1 MHYIIISKTNLQ
13 DCTTVLFSYIVRMHV
28 NCYLVMLT
36 MCGFTLCKHLHFAF
50 VKEIV
55 VISFSFIK
63 VYIHEILLC
72 TAHFLIHIGQG
83 SKKHFCTV
91 PLNKHNYDLATSSS
105 AVHDWRISLHS
116 WVSIYGVRHSHHIA
130 YIQTT
135 SNLCSWPIVECWT
148 EVSLLFAYSYCWLT
162 MYS

>member
-55 VISFSFIK
+55 VISFSFRK
-63 VYIHEILLC
+63 VYIYEILLC
-72 TAHFLIHIGQG
+72 TAHFLIRIGQG
-83 SKKHFCTV
+83 SKKHFCTG

-105 AVHDWRISLHS
+105 AHDWCISLHG
-116 WVSIYGVRHSHHIA
+116 WVSIYGVCHGHHIG
-130 YIQTT
+130 Y
-135 SNLCSWPIVECWT
+135 CWSWT
-148 EVSLLFAYSYCWLT
+148 QVSLHSSLCLLWARMQLTTYS
-162 MYS
+162 